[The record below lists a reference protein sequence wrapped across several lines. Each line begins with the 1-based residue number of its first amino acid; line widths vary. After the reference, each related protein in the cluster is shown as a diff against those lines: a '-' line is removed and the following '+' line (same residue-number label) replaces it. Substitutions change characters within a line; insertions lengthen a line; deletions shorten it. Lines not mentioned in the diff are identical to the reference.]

1 MGVLPAIYHKV
12 SYGVWIL
19 SHETKKCFLSSTFH
33 FVPDGIT
40 KDAYLCSA
48 ILNPELAHYIKAKC
62 RVPSRADCMAPPY
75 QKCKSETVWRCKAVG
90 LLCMVSR
97 AHWAHTSMC
106 IFSIPSCKANRL
118 TPLQGWWDARVCRL
132 SSLHFLS
139 CAPLVQRRFDAQL
152 YASLHPIPLLSNRR
166 FDNLIISFT
175 PLHLMHLLSNSQSE
189 WNSKGVELRWI
200 RKKVI
205 KSTIWKKWYGVHLI
219 SRYVVQRYGDD

>member
-1 MGVLPAIYHKV
+1 MGVPPAIYHKV

-48 ILNPELAHYIKAKC
+48 ILNQGLAHYIKAKC

-75 QKCKSETVWRCKAVG
+75 QKCKSETVWRCKTVG

-106 IFSIPSCKANRL
+106 IFSVPSCKANRL

-132 SSLHFLS
+132 YSLHFLS
-139 CAPLVQRRFDAQL
+139 NRRFDAQL
-152 YASLHPIPLLSNRR
+152 YASLHPIPLGSPDYLGCTLYTCGPLRCKGAHPPHRLSA
-166 FDNLIISFT
+166 T
-175 PLHLMHLLSNSQSE
+175 PI
-189 WNSKGVELRWI
+189 LRCI
-200 RKKVI
+200 TV
-205 KSTIWKKWYGVHLI
+205 T
-219 SRYVVQRYGDD
+219 VV